1 MMNDLKPAR
10 DFLRAH
16 FPAGSRVLCAVSGG
30 LDSMC
35 LLDLTA
41 EWGSAHG
48 VSVAAAHFNHQLRGE
63 AADRDEDVVRSFCA
77 GRGIPFVSGSGD
89 VRALAEGEG
98 LSVEEAARRLRYDFL
113 QRAALEQRC
122 TAILTAHHADD
133 SAETM
138 LLNLLRGTGSR
149 GLAGIPAERENI
161 FRPFLGVTR
170 AELADYAAAHGIPHV
185 EDATNADP
193 DAAARN
199 ALRSSVLPVLRA
211 LNPRAVENMA
221 RAAEILAGESRALEA
236 LAARLAEQAKET
248 PEGLSIP
255 CLVLTE
261 APEAVAERTALLLL
275 ARAAGHRRD
284 LTAAHV
290 DVVLRLARGTRTE
303 SAVSLP
309 YGLTARRGRY
319 TLYLERTPAAPEEV
333 PIRLGQRVAFG
344 RWRVALTDLPGRGT
358 SYRLTLPPEADLRV
372 TAWRGSD
379 RLTLP
384 GARGSRSLKRLCAD
398 RGIPPGRRDRLP
410 VLRLGE
416 VPAAV
421 PGIGVNT
428 EITPPA
434 GGRTVVVTFY
444 EETEENHHE
453 K

>member
-1 MMNDLKPAR
+1 M
-10 DFLRAH
+10 
-16 FPAGSRVLCAVSGG
+16 
-30 LDSMC
+30 
-35 LLDLTA
+35 
-41 EWGSAHG
+41 
-48 VSVAAAHFNHQLRGE
+48 
-63 AADRDEDVVRSFCA
+63 
-77 GRGIPFVSGSGD
+77 
-89 VRALAEGEG
+89 
-98 LSVEEAARRLRYDFL
+98 
-113 QRAALEQRC
+113 
-122 TAILTAHHADD
+122 
-133 SAETM
+133 
-138 LLNLLRGTGSR
+138 
-149 GLAGIPAERENI
+149 
-161 FRPFLGVTR
+161 
-170 AELADYAAAHGIPHV
+170 
-185 EDATNADP
+185 
-193 DAAARN
+193 
-199 ALRSSVLPVLRA
+199 
-211 LNPRAVENMA
+211 
-221 RAAEILAGESRALEA
+221 
-236 LAARLAEQAKET
+236 
-248 PEGLSIP
+248 
-255 CLVLTE
+255 LTE

-290 DVVLRLARGTRTE
+290 DAVLRLARGTRAE